1 MKFSWYDRAMK
12 APHNIL
18 WLGLLLFLFAC
29 TSGGDSSSSWSRSY
43 LAPRDKVIDAVVDVL
58 EDEHY
63 LVDLNRE
70 AGRIDAQPSRE
81 KTGRRVRF
89 MVRVEEKKGRVQVDV
104 QTRSQMDGDMRSGR
118 LDEAPV
124 LEFLHE
130 LDLRMQGI
138 RD

>member
-1 MKFSWYDRAMK
+1 MK
-12 APHNIL
+12 ASH
-18 WLGLLLFLFAC
+18 GLLLLGTLFFLSSC

-43 LAPRDKVIDAVVDVL
+43 LASRDAVIDTVVAVL
-58 EDEHY
+58 EDEDY
-63 LVDLNRE
+63 LVDLNRD

-81 KTGRRVRF
+81 KTGRRVHL

-104 QTRSQMDGDMRSGR
+104 QTRSQMDGDMRSGQ

-130 LDLRMQGI
+130 LDLQMQGV

>member
-1 MKFSWYDRAMK
+1 MK
-12 APHNIL
+12 APRAIL
-18 WLGLLLFLFAC
+18 WFGALLFLSAC
-29 TSGGDSSSSWSRSY
+29 TSGGDSSSSWSRTY
-43 LAPRDKVIDAVVDVL
+43 LAPLDAVIDAAVDVL

-63 LVDLNRE
+63 LVDLNRD

-81 KTGRRVRF
+81 KTGRRVNL
-89 MVRVEEKKGRVQVDV
+89 MVRVVEKKGRVQVDV
-104 QTRSQMDGDMRSGR
+104 QTRSQMDGDLRSGR

>member
-1 MKFSWYDRAMK
+1 M
-12 APHNIL
+12 
-18 WLGLLLFLFAC
+18 LLLSAC
-29 TSGGDSSSSWSRSY
+29 TSGADSSSSWSRTY
-43 LAPRDKVIDAVVDVL
+43 LAPLDTVIDAVVDVL

-63 LVDLNRE
+63 LVDLNRD

-81 KTGRRVRF
+81 KTGRRVHL
-89 MVRVEEKKGRVQVDV
+89 MVRVVEKKGRAQVDV
-104 QTRSQMDGDMRSGR
+104 QTRSQMDGDLRSGR

>member
-1 MKFSWYDRAMK
+1 MK

-43 LAPRDKVIDAVVDVL
+43 LASRDKVIDAVVDVL

-63 LVDLNRE
+63 LVDLNRS

-81 KTGRRVRF
+81 KTGRRVHLT
-89 MVRVEEKKGRVQVDV
+89 VRVEEKKGRVQVDV

>member
-1 MKFSWYDRAMK
+1 MK
-12 APHNIL
+12 APRAIL
-18 WLGLLLFLFAC
+18 WLGALLFLSAC
-29 TSGGDSSSSWSRSY
+29 TSGGDSSSSWSRTY
-43 LAPRDKVIDAVVDVL
+43 LAPLDAVIDAAVDVL

-63 LVDLNRE
+63 LVDLNRD

-81 KTGRRVRF
+81 KTGRRVNL
-89 MVRVEEKKGRVQVDV
+89 MVRVVEKKGRVQVDV
-104 QTRSQMDGDMRSGR
+104 QTRSQMDGDLRSGR

>member
-1 MKFSWYDRAMK
+1 MK
-12 APHNIL
+12 AS
-18 WLGLLLFLFAC
+18 LLLPWFGALLLLSAC
-29 TSGGDSSSSWSRSY
+29 TSGGEVSSSWSRSY
-43 LAPRDKVIDAVVDVL
+43 LAPRDAVIDAAVDVL
-58 EDEHY
+58 EDEDY
-63 LVDLNRE
+63 LVDPNHKT
-70 AGRIDAQPSRE
+70 GQIDAQPARG
-81 KTGRRVRF
+81 KTGRRVHL

-124 LEFLHE
+124 LEFLHA

>member
-1 MKFSWYDRAMK
+1 M
-12 APHNIL
+12 
-18 WLGLLLFLFAC
+18 WLGVLLFLSAC
-29 TSGGDSSSSWSRSY
+29 TSGGDSSSSWSRTY

-63 LVDLNRE
+63 LVDLNPD

-81 KTGRRVRF
+81 KTGRKVRL

-104 QTRSQMDGDMRSGR
+104 QTRSQMDGDLRSGH

>member
-1 MKFSWYDRAMK
+1 MK
-12 APHNIL
+12 ASH
-18 WLGLLLFLFAC
+18 GLLLLGTLLFLSSC

-43 LAPRDKVIDAVVDVL
+43 LASRDAVIDAVVDVL
-58 EDEHY
+58 EDEDY
-63 LVDLNRE
+63 LVDLNRD

-81 KTGRRVRF
+81 KTGRRVHL

-104 QTRSQMDGDMRSGR
+104 QTRSQMDGNMRSGQ
-118 LDEAPV
+118 LDEVPV

-130 LDLRMQGI
+130 LDLHIQGI

>member
-1 MKFSWYDRAMK
+1 MK
-12 APHNIL
+12 APQVFL
-18 WLGLLLFLFAC
+18 WLGVVLLLSAC
-29 TSGGDSSSSWSRSY
+29 TSGGDSSSSWSRTY
-43 LAPRDKVIDAVVDVL
+43 LAPLDAVIDAAVDVL

-63 LVDLNRE
+63 LVDLNLD

-81 KTGRRVRF
+81 KTGRRVHL
-89 MVRVEEKKGRVQVDV
+89 MVRVVEKKGRVQVGV
-104 QTRSQMDGDMRSGR
+104 QTRSQMGGDMTVRR
-118 LDEAPV
+118 QDEAPV

>member
-1 MKFSWYDRAMK
+1 MK
-12 APHNIL
+12 ALHNIL
-18 WLGLLLFLFAC
+18 CLGVLWFLLAC

-43 LAPRDKVIDAVVDVL
+43 LASRDRVIDAVVDVL
-58 EDEHY
+58 EDKHY
-63 LVDLNRE
+63 LVDLNRS

-81 KTGRRVRF
+81 KTGRRVHLT
-89 MVRVEEKKGRVQVDV
+89 VRVEEKKGRVRVDV

>member
-1 MKFSWYDRAMK
+1 MK

-18 WLGLLLFLFAC
+18 WLGALLVLSAC

-43 LAPRDKVIDAVVDVL
+43 LEPLDTVIDAVVDVL

-63 LVDLNRE
+63 LVDLNRD
-70 AGRIDAQPSRE
+70 AGRIDARPSRE
-81 KTGRRVRF
+81 KTGRRVHL
-89 MVRVEEKKGRVQVDV
+89 MIRVVEKKGRVQVDV
-104 QTRSQMDGDMRSGR
+104 QTRSQMDGDLRSAR
-118 LDEAPV
+118 LNEAPV

>member
-1 MKFSWYDRAMK
+1 MKVPQIF
-12 APHNIL
+12 L
-18 WLGLLLFLFAC
+18 WLGALVLLSAC
-29 TSGGDSSSSWSRSY
+29 TSGGDSSSSWSRTY
-43 LAPRDKVIDAVVDVL
+43 LAPLDAVIDAAVDVL

-63 LVDLNRE
+63 LVDLNRD

-81 KTGRRVRF
+81 KTGRRVHL
-89 MVRVEEKKGRVQVDV
+89 MVRVVEKKSKVQVDV
-104 QTRSQMDGDMRSGR
+104 QTRSQMDGDLRSTR
-118 LDEAPV
+118 LNEAPV

>member
-1 MKFSWYDRAMK
+1 MK
-12 APHNIL
+12 ASR
-18 WLGLLLFLFAC
+18 GLLLLGTLLFLSSC

-43 LAPRDKVIDAVVDVL
+43 LASRDAVIDAVVDVL
-58 EDEHY
+58 EDEDY
-63 LVDLNRE
+63 LVDLNRD
-70 AGRIDAQPSRE
+70 AGRIDAQPARE
-81 KTGRRVRF
+81 KTGRRVHL
-89 MVRVEEKKGRVQVDV
+89 MIRVKEKKGRVQVDV
-104 QTRSQMDGDMRSGR
+104 STRSQMDGDRRSGQ

>member
-1 MKFSWYDRAMK
+1 MK
-12 APHNIL
+12 AFYGFL
-18 WLGLLLFLFAC
+18 LLGALLFLSSC

-43 LAPRDKVIDAVVDVL
+43 IASRDAVIDAVVDVL
-58 EDEHY
+58 EDEDY
-63 LVDLNRE
+63 LVDLNRD
-70 AGRIDAQPSRE
+70 AGRIDAQPARG
-81 KTGRRVRF
+81 KTGRRVHL
-89 MVRVEEKKGRVQVDV
+89 MIRVKEKKGRVQVDV
-104 QTRSQMDGDMRSGR
+104 STRSQMDGDRRSGQ

>member
-1 MKFSWYDRAMK
+1 MK
-12 APHNIL
+12 APL
-18 WLGLLLFLFAC
+18 SFLLLGALLLLPAC

-58 EDEHY
+58 ENEDY
-63 LVDLNRE
+63 LVDLNRK
-70 AGRIDAQPSRE
+70 AGRIDAQPARG
-81 KTGRRVRF
+81 KTGRRVHL
-89 MVRVEEKKGRVQVDV
+89 MVRVEEKKGRMQVDI

-124 LEFLHE
+124 LEFLHA

>member
-1 MKFSWYDRAMK
+1 MK
-12 APHNIL
+12 APHTIL
-18 WLGLLLFLFAC
+18 WLGALLYLSAC

-43 LAPRDKVIDAVVDVL
+43 FAPRDKVIDAVVDVL

-63 LVDLNRE
+63 LVDLNRD

-81 KTGRRVRF
+81 KTGRKVHLMIRV
-89 MVRVEEKKGRVQVDV
+89 VEKKGRVQVDV
-104 QTRSQMDGDMRSGR
+104 QTRSQMEGDLRSGR

-130 LDLRMQGI
+130 LDLRIQGI

>member
-1 MKFSWYDRAMK
+1 MK
-12 APHNIL
+12 ASH
-18 WLGLLLFLFAC
+18 GLLLLGTLLFLSSC

-43 LAPRDKVIDAVVDVL
+43 LASRDAAIDAVVAVL
-58 EDEHY
+58 EDEDY
-63 LVDLNRE
+63 LVDLNRD

-81 KTGRRVRF
+81 KTGRRVHL
-89 MVRVEEKKGRVQVDV
+89 MVRVEEKKGRVLVDV
-104 QTRSQMDGDMRSGR
+104 QTRSQMDGDMRSRR

>member
-1 MKFSWYDRAMK
+1 MK
-12 APHNIL
+12 APHKIL
-18 WLGLLLFLFAC
+18 WLGSLLLFFAC
-29 TSGGDSSSSWSRSY
+29 TTGGDSSSSWSRTY
-43 LAPRDKVIDAVVDVL
+43 LAPLDAVIDAAVDVL

-63 LVDLNRE
+63 LVDLNRD

-81 KTGRRVRF
+81 KTGRRVHL
-89 MVRVEEKKGRVQVDV
+89 MVRVVEKKGRVQVGV
-104 QTRSQMDGDMRSGR
+104 QTRSQMGGDMTVRR
-118 LDEAPV
+118 QDEAPV

>member
-1 MKFSWYDRAMK
+1 MKLSR
-12 APHNIL
+12 
-18 WLGLLLFLFAC
+18 GLLLLGALLFLPAC

-43 LAPRDKVIDAVVDVL
+43 LAPRDKVIDAAVDVL

-63 LVDLNRE
+63 LVDLNRD

-81 KTGRRVRF
+81 KTGRRVHL
-89 MVRVEEKKGRVQVDV
+89 MVRVVEKKGRAQVDV
-104 QTRSQMDGDMRSGR
+104 QTRSQMDGDLRSGR

>member
-1 MKFSWYDRAMK
+1 MK
-12 APHNIL
+12 APRAIL
-18 WLGLLLFLFAC
+18 CLGTLLFLSAC
-29 TSGGDSSSSWSRSY
+29 TSGGDSSSSWSRTY
-43 LAPRDKVIDAVVDVL
+43 LAPLDAVIDAAVDVL

-63 LVDLNRE
+63 LVDLNRD

-81 KTGRRVRF
+81 KTGRRVNL
-89 MVRVEEKKGRVQVDV
+89 MVRVVEKKGRVQVDV
-104 QTRSQMDGDMRSGR
+104 QTRSQMDGDLRSGR

>member
-1 MKFSWYDRAMK
+1 M
-12 APHNIL
+12 
-18 WLGLLLFLFAC
+18 LGALLFLSSC

-43 LAPRDKVIDAVVDVL
+43 IASRDAVIDAVVDVL
-58 EDEHY
+58 EDEDY
-63 LVDLNRE
+63 LVDLNRD
-70 AGRIDAQPSRE
+70 AGRIDAQPSRG
-81 KTGRRVRF
+81 KTGRRVHL
-89 MVRVEEKKGRVQVDV
+89 MIRVKEKKGRVQVDV
-104 QTRSQMDGDMRSGR
+104 STRSQMDGDRRSGQ